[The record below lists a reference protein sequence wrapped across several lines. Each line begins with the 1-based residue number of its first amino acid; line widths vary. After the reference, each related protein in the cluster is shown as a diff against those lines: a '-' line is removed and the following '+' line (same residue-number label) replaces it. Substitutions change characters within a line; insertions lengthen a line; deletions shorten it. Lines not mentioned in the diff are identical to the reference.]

1 MSKKVRDVTH
11 PKPFYII
18 HSEVRQQ
25 AIVCGLFYEIVQKKH
40 RRSENYVWS
49 LRPEAAFVVV
59 VNFRKI
65 SNNFFL
71 FYEKI
76 ESMKF
81 ARPFLYFVLS
91 L

>member
-25 AIVCGLFYEIVQKKH
+25 AIVCGLFYETVKKNH
-40 RRSENYVWS
+40 RRAENYVWS

-59 VNFRKI
+59 VNFRKT
-65 SNNFFL
+65 S
-71 FYEKI
+71 KI
-76 ESMKF
+76 
-81 ARPFLYFVLS
+81 FLYS
-91 L
+91 LKRLNQ